1 MNKLKEC
8 GGECVLFSGK
18 RVSDHLTLVS
28 SSLKLCGSQ
37 SNHTSIFSRKE
48 TQGGEARLK
57 TGEEE
62 NLKFYSQGN
71 Q

>member
-18 RVSDHLTLVS
+18 RVSNHLTSVS
-28 SSLKLCGSQ
+28 SSLELCGSR

-48 TQGGEARLK
+48 TQGGEVRLK
-57 TGEEE
+57 NRGRG
-62 NLKFYSQGN
+62 KFEIL
-71 Q
+71 